1 MSLVVHA
8 SGQACG
14 ATLTGVNLAAP
25 LSDVEIAAIRSA
37 WLQHH
42 VVSFPGQVMSDDDLE
57 RFTRYFGD
65 FGDDPFIAPIAGRE
79 HVIAVQ
85 RSAHETAPIFAEA
98 WHTDWSFQSTP
109 PAGTCLYGITI
120 PPQGGETWFTNQHKA
135 LTEMP
140 AALRA
145 RLADKLAIHSA
156 KGAYAPD
163 GLYGVADKGSDRS
176 MIILPSVEAN
186 ATQLHPLIRNHPETG
201 QPAIYGCFG
210 YIIGV
215 VDTADDEALALL
227 VDLYEWQTR
236 AEFQYHHQW
245 QANMLIM
252 WDNRSVLHRATGG
265 YEGFDRLLH
274 RTTIGGNL
282 AT

>member
-57 RFTRYFGD
+57 RFTRYFGG

-215 VDTADDEALALL
+215 AETADDEALALL

-274 RTTIGGNL
+274 RTTICGNL
-282 AT
+282 AA